1 MDNRYTRRKLFGI
14 FFRSGSI
21 VLAAAYFAACGEDK
35 SKEQVANPVDACRDL
50 SEVPETDLNAR
61 KKLGY
66 VNESPMS
73 EKTCNKCNLWLPPS
87 AKKACGGCMLFKGPV
102 EPSGYC
108 TYWVAQ
114 QEI

>member
-1 MDNRYTRRKLFGI
+1 MSNRYTRRQLFEK

-21 VLAAAYFAACGEDK
+21 IFAAASYAGCHENK
-35 SKEQVANPVDACRDL
+35 SDEKVGKPVDPCKDL
-50 SEVPETDLNAR
+50 SEVPESDLNAR

-87 AKKACGGCMLFKGPV
+87 AKNACGGCLLFKGPV

-114 QEI
+114 QET